1 MHLVAVVLDEHL
13 ENTEVPVELEAVVNH
28 IRDTAGIVLA
38 ANPLASLRVLLDV
51 VVMHKIVDGIQVVS
65 GECLEEMIQGVAVL
79 LLGHVIPPASSQAH

>member
-1 MHLVAVVLDEHL
+1 MHLIAVVLDEHL

-65 GECLEEMIQGVAVL
+65 GECLEETL
-79 LLGHVIPPASSQAH
+79 